1 MKRFLAALT
10 VSTALLA
17 APAFAQEAPG
27 APPQGAAQAEQASTL
42 QTATAMINYGRSKGD
57 ALAMIAGVQMML
69 SVAEGTTIEAQGQPL
84 DLSAVLNEAKELGK
98 DDPLVVAK
106 ADALMDAAETKTR
119 GACYWEYWC
128 DWYGYCEYWYVC
140 Y

>member
-1 MKRFLAALT
+1 MKRFLTAFAVSAA
-10 VSTALLA
+10 VLA
-17 APAFAQEAPG
+17 AAPVMAEEAAAPKG
-27 APPQGAAQAEQASTL
+27 AIEKEQATTL
-42 QTATAMINYGRSKGD
+42 QTANAMISYGRSKGD

-69 SVAEGTTIEAQGQPL
+69 AVADGTTIESGGKPV
-84 DLSAVLNEAKELGK
+84 DLTAVLDEAAALGK

-106 ADALMDAAETKTR
+106 VEALKDEAETKTR
-119 GACYWEYWC
+119 GACYWEYYC